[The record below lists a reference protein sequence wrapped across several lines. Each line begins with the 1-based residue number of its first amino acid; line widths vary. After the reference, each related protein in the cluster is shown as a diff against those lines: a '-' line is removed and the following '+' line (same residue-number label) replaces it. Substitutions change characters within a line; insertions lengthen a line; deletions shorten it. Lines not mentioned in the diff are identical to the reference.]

1 MKIWFI
7 EMYKVVPRSKK
18 RGISK
23 DNKCEWKSGLFLLKW
38 RNKSIKLR
46 ISLIYSRK
54 TCYKHPNRK
63 IIRVKTKTNTRVT
76 PASDLYL
83 ADHVTR
89 NGTIVEI
96 QDGAELGWIQV
107 IMIYLS

>member
-1 MKIWFI
+1 M
-7 EMYKVVPRSKK
+7 P
-18 RGISK
+18 K
-23 DNKCEWKSGLFLLKW
+23 DNKYEWKSGLFLLKW

-54 TCYKHPNRK
+54 TCYKHSNRK
-63 IIRVKTKTNTRVT
+63 KIACVKTNTNTRVT

-83 ADHVTR
+83 ADYVTR
-89 NGTIVEI
+89 NGTLLEI
-96 QDGAELGWIQV
+96 QNGAELGWIQV